1 MTVGNMESAELFD
14 AGKKGRG
21 LRATKELNTGEV
33 VFAEASFSAV
43 VFDRYESA
51 GCTFQTS
58 WTGRRTDHFSL
69 SMSLQ
74 IRLTHCRHVVDVSS
88 GFLNL
93 LRAVISFLMTS
104 ATRKLSRT

>member
-43 VFDRYESA
+43 VFDRYEPC
-51 GCTFQTS
+51 GCILFFLRLAEKVK
-58 WTGRRTDHFSL
+58 GLMFSP
-69 SMSLQ
+69 
-74 IRLTHCRHVVDVSS
+74 
-88 GFLNL
+88 
-93 LRAVISFLMTS
+93 
-104 ATRKLSRT
+104 